1 MEKSKIK
8 NLKIRL
14 KAGVLTAVA
23 LIPGVS
29 CGRNVGKQEPGANV
43 SIETEANTEKNT
55 SNIIT
60 TTTTKGNKTTTNTFV
75 TEPTNNNGYVN
86 NNKNNGHVDN
96 TTNNNTNS
104 TEAKT
109 ENKTNPTHQNT
120 TQKTT
125 TVKIKNSDIK
135 VTTTKAHTQK
145 PTTQKPVQTTA
156 KPTTQKPVETTT
168 VKVTEPPVT
177 TVPYQQRNY
186 NIEDITSDD
195 ALAAR
200 WAMQQYA
207 EELRK
212 ELFNG
217 YYVNTQYGKSD
228 GIDESFALIGVLN
241 YNQGINHRGFG
252 NIFGYE
258 TEEYFA
264 MCTDCLD
271 LAYYQYAYGSKVDFN
286 KYVIDKDFANFIN
299 RVSDEFAEYM
309 NGNTEPLENELSNYF
324 ENNSVDIDNYAK
336 YFFMRCTQ
344 NPYNLNAPEVEEA
357 RQMYFDNVA
366 IPTFHKVKDNAIK
379 VITR

>member
-309 NGNTEPLENELSNYF
+309 NGNTDPLTNEINDYF
-324 ENNSVDIDNYAK
+324 ANNSEYIDNYTK
-336 YFFMRCTQ
+336 YYFMCNTAHPEDYFCDEMNEGRQIFHENVTYSM
-344 NPYNLNAPEVEEA
+344 YNEFAQYAGKL
-357 RQMYFDNVA
+357 R
-366 IPTFHKVKDNAIK
+366 
-379 VITR
+379 